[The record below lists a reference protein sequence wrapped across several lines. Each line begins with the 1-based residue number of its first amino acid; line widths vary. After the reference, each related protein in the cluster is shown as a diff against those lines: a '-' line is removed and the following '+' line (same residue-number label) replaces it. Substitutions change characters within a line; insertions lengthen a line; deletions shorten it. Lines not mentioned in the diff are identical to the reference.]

1 MKKLFFDFEFTG
13 LHQFTT
19 PISLGIE
26 SDCGRIFYAEFTDYI
41 KGDVN
46 KWIQDNVMVNL
57 TMQDKDEDTTNFNLA
72 KYEVKGTREY
82 VGHHLKLWLSQFN
95 EQIQFVGDVLSY
107 DWVLMVRL
115 IADYQ
120 EGYPNMSNV
129 YYMPLDISTMMFMLN
144 KDMDVSRKDMVA
156 KKEVDTQHNALY
168 DAKIIKEIYLNLIE
182 EKNKSVNITSTSTVT
197 YGTTSLHNTLIT
209 ADPYKAVFNTE
220 ITGKN
225 D

>member
-19 PISLGIE
+19 PISVGVA
-26 SDCGRIFYAEFTDYI
+26 SDCGRTFYAEFTDYN
-41 KGDVN
+41 KNEVN
-46 KWIQDNVMVNL
+46 TWIQENVIANL
-57 TMQDKDEDTTNFNLA
+57 SLQDKQDAHTNFNLA
-72 KYEVKGTREY
+72 EYEVKGTKEF
-82 VGHHLKLWLSQFN
+82 VSFHLKLWLSQFK
-95 EQIQFVGDVLSY
+95 EQAQFVGDVLSY
-107 DWVLMVRL
+107 DWILMVSL

-120 EGYPNMSNV
+120 DGYPVLPNV

-144 KDMDVSRKDMVA
+144 KDMDVSRKDMVSSR
-156 KKEVDTQHNALY
+156 EVSKQHNALY
-168 DAKIIKEIYLNLIE
+168 DAKIIGQIFDKLND
-182 EKNKSVNITSTSTVT
+182 EKNQYFNITSTSTVT
-197 YGTTSLHNTLIT
+197 FGKTTLHNGLVI